1 MFQLHQTRSR
11 ASTLLSFLSESQSGF
26 FVIALVDLHT
36 LKCFLN
42 LEKLNFHKLNA
53 GTLFPAL
60 IGTACDS
67 STKIIGFILL
77 DVSLPRKE
85 SELMSMRSR

>member
-11 ASTLLSFLSESQSGF
+11 ASTRLSFLSPQSGF

-42 LEKLNFHKLNA
+42 LEKLDFHKLNA
-53 GTLFPAL
+53 GTVFPAL
-60 IGTACDS
+60 IVTACDS

-77 DVSLPRKE
+77 YVSLPRKE